1 MKGKSQGW
9 CLGAEL
15 QQRKGRAI
23 MPFPH
28 TAKRGVGGG
37 GGGIGGSPAL
47 QPILPTLSLFLILSF
62 SPSSLAFSGNA
73 MITGRHVYF

>member
-1 MKGKSQGW
+1 MLR
-9 CLGAEL
+9 C
-15 QQRKGRAI
+15 RA
-23 MPFPH
+23 P
-28 TAKRGVGGG
+28 AKEGTGDNAISSHCKAGVGGG